1 MNIKVIKKIEILNSD
16 LKSYFE
22 NTSLIFFL
30 FVLQFIVLIDD
41 FLVCWYLIFCI
52 KCSCFYQED

>member
-22 NTSLIFFL
+22 NTSLIFF
-30 FVLQFIVLIDD
+30 FICFTIH
-41 FLVCWYLIFCI
+41 
-52 KCSCFYQED
+52 CSYR